1 MHKKQSLSNY
11 IQKLIISLKPTSKF
25 TVNKIKLSTHRP
37 KFNLQINYIKF
48 FMRRIYMLCKGHR
61 RAS

>member
-1 MHKKQSLSNY
+1 MHKEQSLSNY

-48 FMRRIYMLCKGHR
+48 FMRRIYML
-61 RAS
+61 